1 MCDKK
6 LLKIYMADKRI
17 LGFFSFMP
25 VFTGI
30 ICLIIEYLAFKSYAT
45 AAERYLVTNPYLS
58 FIFPISGVLTPIL
71 IYQKYIEQADSGLYC
86 VYCKS
91 HGYIFLFSIIEYFLL
106 LVPFLIIHYISNSY
120 LFLSTL
126 RIGIATVSLLMV
138 NYVIVKLVK
147 STVFS
152 LCFTFIYQVFIC
164 FIYKGE
170 TNPLIW
176 FYNIENSKEYWVH
189 ILIPEFMVCL
199 FIVLFIRF
207 CYSRTY

>member
-6 LLKIYMADKRI
+6 LLKIYMADKHI

-25 VFTGI
+25 IFAGI
-30 ICLIIEYLAFKSYAT
+30 VCLIIEYFTFKSYAT
-45 AAERYLVTNPYLS
+45 AAERYFVMNPYIS
-58 FIFPISGVLTPIL
+58 FIFPITGVLTPIL

-91 HGYIFLFSIIEYFLL
+91 HGYIFLFSIMEFFLL
-106 LVPFLIIHYISNSY
+106 LVPFLIIHSICNSY

-126 RIGIATVSLLMV
+126 RIGIATISLLMV

-152 LCFTFIYQVFIC
+152 LCVTFIYQAFVC

-170 TNPLIW
+170 RNPLIW
-176 FYNIENSKEYWVH
+176 FYNIENSKEYWIH
-189 ILIPEFMVCL
+189 ILIPEFAFCL
-199 FIVLFIRF
+199 FIVLFMRF
-207 CYSRTY
+207 YYSRS